1 MAAVAIL
8 GVVAGVIAIVFAVW
22 MALWAT
28 GIYKK
33 ALQRTEGASGA
44 KPVTKSKL
52 KAMLLRLNK
61 PKHPFTLKPAKDTD
75 LFVEWK
81 IVDAKWIEVLG
92 GAWLKKNYYGW
103 LLLDDATKTARMNE
117 MITEKSLTLAGP
129 GAYGEASFFRGV
141 QLFRKER
148 GYRWGIRTD
157 GTIGEVYNYRFNP
170 MQLKEVLRQVCN
182 DNGWAF
188 ELVTTKGQA
197 SFPKR

>member
-1 MAAVAIL
+1 MVWLAVL
-8 GVVAGVIAIVFAVW
+8 GIVVGVLAVIFAVW

-33 ALQRTEGASGA
+33 ALQRTEGSG
-44 KPVTKSKL
+44 KPVTKAKL
-52 KAMLLRLNK
+52 KVMLLKLNK
-61 PKHPFTLKPAKDTD
+61 PKHPFTLKSAKDTD
-75 LFVEWK
+75 IFVEWK

-103 LLLDDATKTARMNE
+103 LLLDDTTKTARLNE

-129 GAYGEASFFRGV
+129 SASGEASFFRGV

-157 GTIGEVYNYRFNP
+157 GTIGEVYNYKFNP

-197 SFPKR
+197 SYAK